1 MSGGCQGLAVREAVK
16 AVLGALGCAAS
27 LLAGAQT
34 IDGTATYRER
44 IALPPNAV
52 FEAALQDTARA
63 DAPAVVLGRHLIEP
77 VRRMPLKFSIPYDPQ
92 QLRPQGRY
100 AVSGKITVDGQ
111 LWFTT
116 DTYNAVLRSAQDT
129 RVDLLLHRVESHPL
143 AAAPGAVP
151 LLQTDWKLVQVRNDP
166 VPAAAV
172 REQEAHLVFQAD
184 PPRVSGSG
192 GCNRFAGAY
201 ALDGDKLALRGVVS
215 TKRACLGGGQ
225 VESRFLSALS
235 EVTHYRIQGARLV
248 LFSGA
253 GAPVLHF
260 EAVAPR

>member
-1 MSGGCQGLAVREAVK
+1 MSGLCQGLAVREAVK

-44 IALPPNAV
+44 IDLPPNAV
-52 FEAALQDTARA
+52 FEAALQDTTRA

-77 VRRMPLKFSIPYDPQ
+77 VRRMPLEFSIPYDPQ

-100 AVSGKITVDGQ
+100 AVSGQITVDGQ
-111 LWFTT
+111 LWFAT
-116 DTYNAVLRSAQDT
+116 DTHNAVLRSAKDT
-129 RVDLLLHRVESHPL
+129 RVDLLLHRVEPHPL

-192 GCNRFAGAY
+192 GCNRFAGTY
-201 ALDGDKLALRGVVS
+201 ALDGDKLALRGVAS
-215 TKRACLGGGQ
+215 TKMACLGGGQ
-225 VESRFLSALS
+225 LESRFLSALG

-248 LFSGA
+248 LFNGT